1 MDYLYIANSTNLNNN
16 ILSIIDHYLSL
27 FDILPVYRYYMLYL
41 MYYINMISI
50 YYFLYILSY
59 SILTLNSITIQ
70 WQLY

>member
-59 SILTLNSITIQ
+59 SILALNSIAIQ